1 MKKIVIILSI
11 FSFDRLKLYFF
22 KKKKNNRNK
31 EAIINLREAMLK
43 GLNEFKL
50 IFIAIK
56 AEPHIALN
64 KINRNKLFEYTLL
77 SS

>member
-1 MKKIVIILSI
+1 
-11 FSFDRLKLYFF
+11 LYFL
-22 KKKKNNRNK
+22 KKKKDNKNK
-31 EAIINLREAMLK
+31 EAIINLREAKLT

-50 IFIAIK
+50 IFIAMK

-77 SS
+77 GS